1 MYCYAAAAAAGAP
14 SAAGAAA
21 DAGAGATAG
30 AASAPPPFVYVP
42 GHSPRRIPSAAGW
55 VRLLY
60 DPKAVRAL
68 GGGSGAAAGPHTSGR
83 LVAMDV
89 LRTPAVA
96 EALLVEHE
104 RKRYADARTRLEAAP
119 LVAEPLQGGWLAAL
133 AQCCLRCC
141 RCVTCNTS
149 AQRL

>member
-1 MYCYAAAAAAGAP
+1 M
-14 SAAGAAA
+14 
-21 DAGAGATAG
+21 
-30 AASAPPPFVYVP
+30 
-42 GHSPRRIPSAAGW
+42 
-55 VRLLY
+55 RLLY

-104 RKRYADARTRLEAAP
+104 RKRYADARMRLEAAP

-133 AQCCLRCC
+133 AQRCLRCC

-149 AQRL
+149 AQRK